1 MAVQTVLE
9 TGPFKSAAKGAGM
22 SDEEREA
29 LTDEVASNPTIGKV
43 MEGTGGC
50 RKFRYRKP
58 GKGKSGS
65 YRVVTFFSG
74 EDIPLVLLT
83 VFGKGEKDN
92 LTKAER
98 NALKKLV
105 EKLEQQ
111 LRDYGKKK

>member
-1 MAVQTVLE
+1 MQTVLE
-9 TGPFKSAAKGAGM
+9 TGPFVSHAKAAGM
-22 SDEEREA
+22 SDDERDA
-29 LTDEVASNPTIGKV
+29 LVDHIATNPTSGAK

-50 RKFRYRKP
+50 RKFRYKRP

-65 YRVVTFFSG
+65 YRIVTFFGGS
-74 EDIPLVLLT
+74 DIPVVLLT

-105 EKLEQQ
+105 EKLEAQ
-111 LRDYGKKK
+111 LRKYGK